1 MNDDNRKVTVC
12 SECLQATCWQGIFCC
27 DNYRDAGTVDL
38 PVWALQ
44 KLALENP
51 VRRQMTEAQEEVFE
65 RVNELLKE
73 HFEGYLI
80 SVVDENEVGKITT
93 MQYHGGLLQAIGLA
107 RASEHKMLE
116 HQADGIEFRKR
127 EDEEDEE

>member
-1 MNDDNRKVTVC
+1 
-12 SECLQATCWQGIFCC
+12 
-27 DNYRDAGTVDL
+27 
-38 PVWALQ
+38 
-44 KLALENP
+44 
-51 VRRQMTEAQEEVFE
+51 MTPAQNEVFT

-116 HQADGIEFRKR
+116 HQADGIAFRS
-127 EDEEDEE
+127 EVEDDEEEAL